1 MVKHHLI
8 FDYIQLLLYFLDLLL
23 DYGKNQLVIELGQ
36 STRDPKPSGE
46 FSIV

>member
-8 FDYIQLLLYFLDLLL
+8 FDYIQLLLYFIDLSLD
-23 DYGKNQLVIELGQ
+23 DGKPQLVLELGQ
-36 STRDPKPSGE
+36 STRDPTPSNE